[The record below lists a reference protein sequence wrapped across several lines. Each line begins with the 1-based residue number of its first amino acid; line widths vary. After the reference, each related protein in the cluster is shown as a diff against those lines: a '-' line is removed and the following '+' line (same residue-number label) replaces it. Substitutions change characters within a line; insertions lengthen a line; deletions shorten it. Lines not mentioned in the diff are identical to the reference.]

1 MKSYF
6 GGCGTGDTKLHMI
19 HHFDGHRIREI
30 EVMTLSGNV
39 YWTERTIPGIL
50 ETGIKW
56 TTAKRR
62 LASLEKQASRRIG

>member
-6 GGCGTGDTKLHMI
+6 GGCGTGGTKLHMI
-19 HHFDGHRIREI
+19 HYFDGQRIREI

-50 ETGIKW
+50 EIGIKW

-62 LASLEKQASRRIG
+62 LASLEKQASSRIG